1 MIKLKQLIQ
10 KQESP
15 KILVTKKDGSSIVPY
30 EITMKWYNKHKN
42 EYDVVKD
49 KKSSVGQIGLKNYYS
64 YNAQMAK
71 SMQDKLFFL
80 NHPKIQDSK
89 LFLDYGSAD
98 GSTLQYMKKAG
109 VDAQLVGYDIDP
121 DMNAVAKKKN
131 PNIDFFDKLPK
142 IPKQKNASVVM
153 SSIWHEIF
161 SYMKPQEITHAMK
174 ELKEKVNPK
183 YIIIRDMVPPELSNA
198 NLNKVK
204 KLADAINSSKDPDH
218 VKVRNDLFEDGKAKT
233 AKDVAMFILKY
244 RYLDKGNWDRESK
257 QNYLSSNIDKVMQ
270 TLKKGGFNPKLVSY
284 KTKKLDY
291 IDDKTKETFG
301 VEYPFDTHYY
311 AIIKLR

>member
-109 VDAQLVGYDIDP
+109 VDA
-121 DMNAVAKKKN
+121 
-131 PNIDFFDKLPK
+131 
-142 IPKQKNASVVM
+142 
-153 SSIWHEIF
+153 
-161 SYMKPQEITHAMK
+161 
-174 ELKEKVNPK
+174 
-183 YIIIRDMVPPELSNA
+183 
-198 NLNKVK
+198 
-204 KLADAINSSKDPDH
+204 
-218 VKVRNDLFEDGKAKT
+218 
-233 AKDVAMFILKY
+233 
-244 RYLDKGNWDRESK
+244 
-257 QNYLSSNIDKVMQ
+257 
-270 TLKKGGFNPKLVSY
+270 
-284 KTKKLDY
+284 
-291 IDDKTKETFG
+291 
-301 VEYPFDTHYY
+301 
-311 AIIKLR
+311 